1 VQGRSGD
8 RNENIV
14 DPKEGTSAG
23 RAGEREVGEREGGE
37 REGGECEEPS
47 THVIDNADGT
57 RSTTVTKVDGTKVGT
72 VLFYLS
78 SQRPLH

>member
-1 VQGRSGD
+1 M
-8 RNENIV
+8 
-14 DPKEGTSAG
+14 
-23 RAGEREVGEREGGE
+23 AGEREVGEREGGEREGGE

-57 RSTTVTKVDGTKVGT
+57 RSTTVTKMDGTKVGT

-78 SQRPLH
+78 LCCTSYTALTILHSPYCTRR